1 MSLSAENRAGKN
13 LSISK
18 CADKNPTNQ
27 PKKKKQQ
34 KNTHKYRVDSVVQK
48 TGLAASWSKEAK
60 PLSWPVA

>member
-18 CADKNPTNQ
+18 CADKSPTNQ
-27 PKKKKQQ
+27 PKKKQQ
-34 KNTHKYRVDSVVQK
+34 KNTHKYHVDSVVKK

>member
-18 CADKNPTNQ
+18 RADKKTTKQ
-27 PKKKKQQ
+27 AKKQQ
-34 KNTHKYRVDSVVQK
+34 KTTNKYHVDSVVKK
-48 TGLAASWSKEAK
+48 TGLAAPWSKEAK